1 MDNYQRFIHVSRYAK
16 WREDLG
22 RRESWPE
29 TVDRYINFFSSR
41 IPDVVAGKT
50 REEIIPELREAILT
64 LQVLPSMRCMM
75 TAGKALEKNNIAA
88 YNCSYLAMDDMK
100 AFSEIMMLNMSGA
113 GVGFSVE
120 RQSINKLPEVAEE
133 FHKTDTTLVVKDSRM
148 GWCSSF
154 HELITLLYAGQIPNW
169 DLTLLREAGAP
180 LKTFGGRASGPEPL
194 DKLFKYCVRVFQNAA
209 GRKLN
214 SVEVHDLV
222 CTISS
227 CTIAGGVRRAALIS
241 LSNLSDDRMRSAKNG
256 QWWEH
261 APNRSYANNSAAYT
275 ERPESEIF
283 MREWLSLVESKSGE
297 RGIFNRSC
305 AKRKAVKYGRRD
317 PNFEFGTNPC
327 GEISLR
333 SGGFCNLTE
342 VVIRPEDTQETLL
355 RKMHI
360 AAILGTLQSTL
371 TDFKFLRKMWKK
383 NAEEERL
390 LGVSLTGICDN
401 AFTARPSEELKGFL
415 NMAREQ
421 VNEVNVLWSEAIG
434 ISPSVATTSIKPSGT
449 VSQLVDSSSG
459 IHPRYSKW
467 YVRRVR
473 CDLKDPLTRLIQDSG
488 VPWEM
493 DRFSTSTVVFSF
505 PIESPDSVFRNDKT
519 AIEQLETYLCY
530 SENWTEHNPSITVYV
545 KDEEWLEVGAWVYKN
560 FDKVNGVSF
569 LPLNDHTYEQA
580 PYEEIDEA
588 AYHRIKAAFPTTIA
602 WDRLP
607 EYEKEDHTTA
617 MTELACV
624 AGGCDIETLM
634 KG

>member
-16 WREDLG
+16 WRDDLG

-29 TVDRYINFFSSR
+29 TVDRYLEFFSPR
-41 IPDVVAGKT
+41 IPENVGGQT
-50 REEIIPELREAILT
+50 RAEIVEELRHAILN
-64 LQVLPSMRCMM
+64 LEVLPSMRCMM

-88 YNCSYLAMDDMK
+88 YNCSYLAIDDVK
-100 AFSEIMMLNMSGA
+100 AFSEIMMLNMSGT

-133 FHKTDTTLVVKDSRM
+133 FHRTDTTIVVKDSRL

-154 HELITLLYAGQIPNW
+154 HELITLLYAGQIPKW
-169 DLTLLREAGAP
+169 DLSLIREAGAK

-194 DKLFKYCVRVFQNAA
+194 DKLFKYCVRLFQNAA
-209 GRKLN
+209 GRKLT
-214 SVEVHDLV
+214 SLEVHDLV

-256 QWWEH
+256 QWWETS
-261 APNRSYANNSAAYT
+261 PNRSYANNSAAYT
-275 ERPESEIF
+275 ERPEMEIF
-283 MREWLSLVESKSGE
+283 MREWLSLIESKSGE
-297 RGIFNRSC
+297 RGIFNRST
-305 AKRKAVKYGRRD
+305 AKRKALKYGRRD

-333 SGGFCNLTE
+333 SAGFCNLTE
-342 VVIRPEDTQETLL
+342 VVIRPEDTKETLL
-355 RKMHI
+355 KKMRI

-371 TDFKFLRKMWKK
+371 TDFKFLRKIWKK

-401 AFTARPSEELKGFL
+401 ALTANPSDELREFL
-415 NMAREQ
+415 NKGREY
-421 VNEVNVLWSEAIG
+421 VNQINAVWAEAMDIT
-434 ISPSVATTSIKPSGT
+434 PSVATTSIKPSGT
-449 VSQLVDSSSG
+449 VSQLVNSSSG

-473 CDLKDPLTRLIQDSG
+473 CDLKDPLTRMLQDAG
-488 VPWEM
+488 IPWEV
-493 DRFSTSTVVFSF
+493 DRVSSTTIVFSF
-505 PIESPDSVFRNDKT
+505 PIESPKSIFRNDKT

-545 KDEEWLEVGAWVYKN
+545 RDHEWLEVGAWVYKN

-569 LPLNDHTYEQA
+569 LPFSDHVYEQA
-580 PYEEIDEA
+580 PYEEITEA
-588 AYHRIKAAFPTTIA
+588 QFLRLKEAFPKDID
-602 WDRLP
+602 WEKLSD
-607 EYEKEDHTTA
+607 YEKEDHTTA
-617 MTELACV
+617 MFEAACTS
-624 AGGCDIETLM
+624 GGCDIDALLS
-634 KG
+634 K